1 MPNDSIMVSVLCPTY
16 NQKKYIAQCLDSVL
30 SQETDFAFEVIV
42 KDDCSTDG
50 TSDIVRSY
58 AERYPDKVRPL
69 ILEENYFSQGKT
81 SVSFTRMFRMIR
93 GKYFAVCE
101 GDDFWTDPEKL
112 QIQADF
118 MEAHPDYS
126 MCCHSAWIA
135 NEDGSLR
142 KDKFFRSSTESRDL
156 STEEII
162 SGWSMATNTV
172 LIRTSSREDILVPFQ
187 GKCVNEDYGME
198 VYAALKGKV
207 YYLDRMMSAYRMNAA
222 GSISASYKVNKDL
235 LKERALEFCS
245 MLDRL
250 NEYSEYRYDKAI
262 RKYRE
267 KKLFDMY
274 AVLGDRANMR
284 KHISAYADKPL
295 KTRAI
300 VGLRTCFPKLSNALK
315 DTYRKIRK

>member
-1 MPNDSIMVSVLCPTY
+1 MPNDSILVSVLCPTY

-30 SQETDFAFEVIV
+30 GQETDFAFEVIV

-50 TSDIVRSY
+50 TSDIIREY
-58 AERYPDKVRPL
+58 AERYPDRVRPL

-81 SVSFTRMFRMIR
+81 SVSFVRMFNMIR

-101 GDDFWTDPEKL
+101 GDDFWTDPKKL

-126 MCCHSAWIA
+126 MCCHSSYLA

-142 KDKFFRSSTESRDL
+142 TDKFFRSGTESGDL
-156 STEEII
+156 STEKII
-162 SGWSMATNTV
+162 SGWAMATNTV
-172 LIRTSSREDILVPFQ
+172 LIRTSSREEILVPFQ

-207 YYLDRMMSAYRMNAA
+207 YYLDRMMSAYRMNAS
-222 GSISASYKVNKDL
+222 GSITASYKVNPEL
-235 LKERALEFCS
+235 LKGRTFEFCN

-250 NEYSEYRYDKAI
+250 NEYSEHRYDRVI
-262 RKYRE
+262 RQYRE

-274 AVLGDRANMR
+274 AVLGDRKNMI
-284 KHISAYADKPL
+284 KHKSAYADKPL
-295 KTRAI
+295 KTRAL
-300 VGLRTCFPKLSNALK
+300 VEMRTCFPKLANTVLNIG
-315 DTYRKIRK
+315 RKIRK